1 MNFEFLD
8 TSRMNELKLLFVKE
22 NIYERDILYAFDFL
36 IGSKEL
42 EAYQKKITESYRGY
56 NYTQFIL
63 GQYVALIV
71 ILFTI
76 NEIIIFHEIRKLFK
90 LEFAFTRLSLK
101 SIIEFRNTYTNDKH
115 ILKLDRDI
123 PILFQLDHDQRF
135 LLKMNT
141 FLFKGKRNSELRKKM
156 GYDEVL
162 HDDNMIASESWLNQM
177 WQENKDFE
185 NYVKEINKNLI
196 NNLDQKFNS
205 TINLDDKINNLMK
218 LNKLLAEKT
227 ITAEEFDRLKK
238 ELKL

>member
-22 NIYERDILYAFDFL
+22 NIYERDILYAFDCL

-42 EAYQKKITESYRGY
+42 EAYQKKITGMHKYPIFKS
-56 NYTQFIL
+56 
-63 GQYVALIV
+63 GQYFALIV

-141 FLFKGKRNSELRKKM
+141 FLFEGNRNRELRKKM
-156 GYDEVL
+156 GYDDVS
-162 HDDNMIASESWLNQM
+162 HDDNDDIVRNWLNQM
-177 WQENKDFE
+177 WQEDKDFE

>member
-42 EAYQKKITESYRGY
+42 EAYQKKITG
-56 NYTQFIL
+56 NYEYPNFIL
-63 GQYVALIV
+63 GQYGALIV

-101 SIIEFRNTYTNDKH
+101 SIIEFRNTYTNNKH

-123 PILFQLDHDQRF
+123 PILFILDHGQRF

-141 FLFKGKRNSELRKKM
+141 FLFEGNRNTELRKKM
-156 GYDEVL
+156 GYDGAH
-162 HDDNMIASESWLNQM
+162 HDDNDDIVRNWLNQM
-177 WQENKDFE
+177 WQEDKDFE